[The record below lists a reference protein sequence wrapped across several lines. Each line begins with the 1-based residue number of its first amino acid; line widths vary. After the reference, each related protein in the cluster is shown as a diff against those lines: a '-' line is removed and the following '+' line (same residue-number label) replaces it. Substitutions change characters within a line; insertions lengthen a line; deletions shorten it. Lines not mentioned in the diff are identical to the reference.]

1 MDMRGKEWMNR
12 TRYIPFERNRY
23 FYGKLLTVRDFM
35 AEQTYL
41 ADKRRLT
48 NRLLFGSGVVAGL
61 QVVAVDDKTISV
73 ETGVAIDQLGRE
85 IVVPS
90 PLTLKLSNID
100 GFTHNDYAKNVYLCI
115 AYDEKGKEPVHTAV
129 GASGRN
135 EEVTEYNRTL
145 ESYRLF
151 ITEQP
156 PAPRWQEYDHL
167 IEDTSIWYDDGYVRI
182 LQSVPRFVEPGEVFE
197 LRLTVEKTVQTP
209 HIEFEYAPAWADLEE
224 AEPLADGKIR
234 FAEPTDGGQTVYT
247 RAFRLRAREL
257 PQGETRKLADISARS
272 GSARL
277 VIGDKLIEDLPHVKQ
292 TIEISEEPA
301 EERIIRQYYAR
312 SLDRALEF
320 PAEPCVFL
328 ARIHLLQL
336 GATYVI
342 DRLESLPFKD
352 YVINPSMFYKLMAR
366 RPRTPAVVQTVSAA
380 AEQPQEAPAEFPDLK
395 EEFASIL
402 SEDEAKAPEERVSTG
417 IAEIDIVPPKKAKWY
432 HRRQRNF
439 YSDEIEHGLGEG
451 VVILTAALSDEQE
464 ESDVLMPEM
473 WNRSDTIYHGA
484 LEVFRGSE
492 LEAKFPKLSIG
503 FLQYPKKGTFRIG
516 VRVHKKTDRTKVR
529 IRWWA
534 VKPDADRSGAER
546 SAFDQWASGEAEAA
560 AAKT

>member
-1 MDMRGKEWMNR
+1 MNR

-100 GFTHNDYAKNVYLCI
+100 GFTHNNYAKNVYLCI

-129 GASGRN
+129 GASGRD
-135 EEVTEYNRTL
+135 EEVTEYNRIL

-167 IEDTSIWYDDGYVRI
+167 IEDTSVWYDDGYVRI
-182 LQSVPRFVEPGEVFE
+182 LQSVPRFVEPGEEFE
-197 LRLTVEKTVQTP
+197 LRLTIEKTVQTP
-209 HIEFEYAPAWADLEE
+209 HVAFEYVPDWKGLEA

-234 FAEPTDGGQTVYT
+234 FTEPTDGGQTVYT
-247 RAFRLRAREL
+247 RTFRLRAGEL
-257 PQGETRKLADISARS
+257 EQGESRRIAEMTAKA

-277 VIGDKLIEDLPHVKQ
+277 VIGDKLIGDLPYIEQKV
-292 TIEISEEPA
+292 EISEEPA
-301 EERIIRQYYAR
+301 EDRIIRQYYAR

-320 PAEPCVFL
+320 PAEPCVVL

-342 DRLESLPFKD
+342 DRLENIPFRD
-352 YVINPSMFYKLMAR
+352 YVINPSMLYKLLSR
-366 RPRTPAVVQTVSAA
+366 RPRTPAVVQTVVSAA
-380 AEQPQEAPAEFPDLK
+380 EENAEEKPADFPDLK
-395 EEFASIL
+395 EEFKAVL
-402 SEDEAKAPEERVSTG
+402 GEDEAKAPEERISTG
-417 IAEIDIVPPKKAKWY
+417 IVEIDIVPPKKEKWY
-432 HRRQRNF
+432 QRRKRDF

-451 VVILTAALSDEQE
+451 VVLLTAAVSDEKDD
-464 ESDVLMPEM
+464 SDVLMPEM

-484 LEVFRGSE
+484 FEVFQGSE
-492 LEAKFPKLSIG
+492 LEAKFPQLSFG
-503 FLQYPKKGTFRIG
+503 FLQYPKRGTFRIG
-516 VRVHKKTDRTKVR
+516 VRVHRKTDRTKLR

-534 VKPDADRSGAER
+534 VKPDADRSAVEQ
-546 SAFDQWASGEAEAA
+546 SSFEQWASGAAEAA
-560 AAKT
+560 AAKQ

>member
-1 MDMRGKEWMNR
+1 MNR

-35 AEQTYL
+35 AEQTYA

-100 GFTHNDYAKNVYLCI
+100 GFTHDDYAKNVYLCI

-129 GASGRN
+129 GATGRD
-135 EEVTEYNRTL
+135 EEVTEYNRIL

-151 ITEQP
+151 LSDQP

-167 IEDTSIWYDDGYVRI
+167 IEDTFIWHDDGQVRI
-182 LQSVPRFVEPGEVFE
+182 MQSVPRFVEPGEVFE
-197 LRLTVEKTVQTP
+197 LRLTIEKTVQTP
-209 HIEFEYAPAWADLEE
+209 HIEFEFVPDWPELEA
-224 AEPLADGKIR
+224 AEPLTDGKIR
-234 FAEPTDGGQTVYT
+234 FAEPTDGNETLYT
-247 RAFRLRAREL
+247 RTYRLRARPL
-257 PQGETRKLADISARS
+257 QPGESRRLTEVSAAG

-277 VIGDKLIEDLPHVKQ
+277 VIGDRLVSDLAYPRQ
-292 TIEISEEPA
+292 TVEVSEEPA
-301 EERIIRQYYAR
+301 EERIMRQYYAR

-320 PAEPCVFL
+320 PAEPCVVL
-328 ARIHLLQL
+328 ARINLLQL

-342 DRLESLPFKD
+342 DRLESLPFRD
-352 YVINPSMFYKLMAR
+352 YVINPSMFFKLMAR
-366 RPRTPAVVQTVSAA
+366 RPGLMAAVPAETAA
-380 AEQPQEAPAEFPDLK
+380 PEQPKAEEAEPFPDLK
-395 EEFASIL
+395 EEFASVL
-402 SEDEAKAPEERVSTG
+402 GEEEEPVPEERVATG
-417 IAEIDIVPPKKAKWY
+417 IVEIDIVPPKKEKWY

-439 YSDEIEHGLGEG
+439 FSDEIEHGLGEG
-451 VVILTAALSDEQE
+451 VVMLSAGLSDEQDE
-464 ESDVLMPEM
+464 ADILMPEM
-473 WNRSDTIYHGA
+473 WNRSDTVYHGA
-484 LEVFRGSE
+484 IEVFRGSE
-492 LEAKFPKLSIG
+492 LEANFPKLSIG
-503 FLQYPKKGTFRIG
+503 FLQYPKKGAFRIG
-516 VRVHKKTDRTKVR
+516 VRVHKKTERTKVR

-534 VKPDADRSGAER
+534 VKPEADRTAEQ
-546 SAFDQWASGEAEAA
+546 SSFDQWENVEAEAA
-560 AAKT
+560 SGQA

>member
-1 MDMRGKEWMNR
+1 MNR
-12 TRYIPFERNRY
+12 TRYVPFERNRY

-61 QVVAVDDKTISV
+61 QVVAVDDKTVSV

-100 GFTHNDYAKNVYLCI
+100 GFAHNNYAKNVYLCI

-129 GASGRN
+129 GASGRD
-135 EEVTEYNRTL
+135 EELTEYNRIL

-151 ITEQP
+151 ITDQP

-167 IEDTSIWYDDGYVRI
+167 IEDTAIWYDDGYVRV
-182 LQSVPRFVEPGEVFE
+182 LQSVPRFVEPGEVFG
-197 LRLTVEKTVQTP
+197 LRLTIEKTVQTP
-209 HIEFEYAPAWADLEE
+209 HIEFEYAPEWADLEE
-224 AEPLADGKIR
+224 ADPLAGGKLR
-234 FAEPTDGGQTVYT
+234 FAEPTDGGRTVYT
-247 RAFRLRAREL
+247 QVFRLRAREL
-257 PQGETRKLADISARS
+257 PPGETRKLAGVASRA

-277 VIGDKLIEDLPHVKQ
+277 VIGDKLVEDLPHVAQ

-320 PAEPCVFL
+320 PAEPCVVL

-342 DRLESLPFKD
+342 DRLESNPFKD
-352 YVINPSMFYKLMAR
+352 YVINPSMFYKLMSR
-366 RPRTPAVVQTVSAA
+366 RPRTAVAVQPAGAPPEK
-380 AEQPQEAPAEFPDLK
+380 AEEAPAEFPDLK

-402 SEDEAKAPEERVSTG
+402 SEEEAPAPEEKVSTG
-417 IAEIDIVPPKKAKWY
+417 IVEIDIVPPRKEKWY

-439 YSDEIEHGLGEG
+439 FSDEIGHGLGEG
-451 VVILTAALSDEQE
+451 AVLLTAALSDEQE
-464 ESDVLMPEM
+464 ETDAIMPEI
-473 WNRSDTIYHGA
+473 WNRSDAVYHGA
-484 LEVFRGSE
+484 FEVFAGSE

-534 VKPDADRSGAER
+534 VKPDADRTAAAR
-546 SAFDQWASGEAEAA
+546 SAEGQWDRVEAEAA
-560 AAKT
+560 AGKN

>member
-1 MDMRGKEWMNR
+1 MNR

-100 GFTHNDYAKNVYLCI
+100 GFTHNNYAKNVYLCI

-129 GASGRN
+129 GASGRD
-135 EEVTEYNRTL
+135 EEVTEYNRIL

-151 ITEQP
+151 ITDQP

-167 IEDTSIWYDDGYVRI
+167 IEDTAIWYDDGYVRV

-197 LRLTVEKTVQTP
+197 LRLTIEKTVQTP
-209 HIEFEYAPAWADLEE
+209 HIEFEFAPEWAEIE
-224 AEPLADGKIR
+224 AADSLADGKIR

-247 RAFRLRAREL
+247 QIFRLRALEL
-257 PQGETRKLADISARS
+257 PPGETRKPVTIASRA

-277 VIGDKLIEDLPHVKQ
+277 VIGDKLIEDLPHVAQ

-312 SLDRALEF
+312 SLDRAMEF
-320 PAEPCVFL
+320 PAEPCVVL

-342 DRLESLPFKD
+342 DRLESIPFKD
-352 YVINPSMFYKLMAR
+352 YVINPSMFYKLMSR
-366 RPRTPAVVQTVSAA
+366 RPRTAVVVQSAGA
-380 AEQPQEAPAEFPDLK
+380 APEKAEEAPAEFPDLK

-402 SEDEAKAPEERVSTG
+402 REEEAPAPEEKVSTG

-451 VVILTAALSDEQE
+451 VVLLTAALSDEQDE
-464 ESDVLMPEM
+464 TDVIMPEM
-473 WNRSDTIYHGA
+473 WNRSDTVYHGA
-484 LEVFRGSE
+484 FEVFNGSE

-534 VKPDADRSGAER
+534 VKPDADRTPADR
-546 SAFDQWASGEAEAA
+546 SAEDQWDHVEAEAA
-560 AAKT
+560 AGKN